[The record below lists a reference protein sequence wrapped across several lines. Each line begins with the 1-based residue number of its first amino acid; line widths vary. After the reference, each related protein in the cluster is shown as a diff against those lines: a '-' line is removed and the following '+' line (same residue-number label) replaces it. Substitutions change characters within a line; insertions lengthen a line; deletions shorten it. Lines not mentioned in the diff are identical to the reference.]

1 MKLVLFCDY
10 GLDDAAAT
18 VDVLSHSVEDGYE
31 EVVLVAIGGNVPP
44 SISLRNAIRL
54 VSNCNFNYAPV
65 TVVDTTAEE
74 QPFEFLASVHGGDGM
89 GDLFRDK
96 PFHAKVL
103 SFREW
108 LNGFSGEYYL
118 LSLGPM
124 TIVPALLRKCAPKK
138 FVFMG
143 GNIAEEP
150 NFQGYEFNHALDK
163 EAFKEAVAYP
173 HTAVTMDSCRD
184 PFLNIQ
190 NEKIGGDSLLL
201 RIVARARELTLMSGE
216 KGCYLWDDIAVKYL
230 RHPNWFTIRYGEDRD
245 GNELTYAKFV
255 HGEKY
260 LKLLDL

>member
-18 VDVLSHSVEDGYE
+18 VDALSHSVGDGYE

-65 TVVDTTAEE
+65 TVVDTTGEE

-89 GDLFRDK
+89 GDLFHDK
-96 PFHAKVL
+96 PFRGKVL
-103 SFREW
+103 PFREW
-108 LNGFSGEYYL
+108 LNGFEGEFRL

-124 TIVPALLRKCAPKK
+124 TLVPELLRRRTPEK

-150 NFQGYEFNHALDK
+150 NFHGYEFNHALDR
-163 EAFKEAVAYP
+163 EAFSEAVGYP
-173 HTAVTMDSCRD
+173 HIAVTMDSCRNR
-184 PFLNIQ
+184 FLNIQ
-190 NEKIGGDSLLL
+190 QEKIAGDSLLF

-216 KGCYLWDDIAVKYL
+216 KGCYLWDDIAVKYM
-230 RHPNWFTIRYGEDRD
+230 RHPNWFTLRYGEDRD
-245 GNELTYAKFV
+245 GNELTYAEYV

-260 LKLLDL
+260 LKLLEL